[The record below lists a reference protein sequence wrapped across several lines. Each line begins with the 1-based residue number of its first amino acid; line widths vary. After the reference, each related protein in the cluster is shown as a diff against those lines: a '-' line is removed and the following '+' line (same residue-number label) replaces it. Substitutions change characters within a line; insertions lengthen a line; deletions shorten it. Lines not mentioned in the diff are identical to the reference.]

1 MKLTPDQPVPALAL
15 ETLTG
20 KRFDIATQAPKN
32 FTQVVFY
39 RGLHCRVC
47 KGYLKS
53 IDARLAEFEAHGVE
67 TVAISMD
74 SRERAEE
81 SVKTWELR
89 HLNIG
94 YGLPETTARAWGL
107 YLSRPIMPQEA
118 PAIFT
123 EPGLFLVRPDGR
135 LYYASVLSMP
145 FGRPT
150 VDDMLFG
157 LGAVLA
163 RNFPARGTA

>member
-1 MKLTPDQPVPALAL
+1 MKLMPDQPVPALAVD
-15 ETLTG
+15 TLAG
-20 KRFDIATQAPKN
+20 KRFDIAKQAPKN

-39 RGLHCRVC
+39 RGLHCMVC
-47 KGYLKS
+47 KSYLKA
-53 IDARLAEFEAHGVE
+53 IDARLADFETHGVE
-67 TVAISMD
+67 TIAVSMD
-74 SRERAEE
+74 GRDRAAEAAK
-81 SVKTWELR
+81 SWELQR
-89 HLNIG
+89 LTIG
-94 YGLPETTARAWGL
+94 YGHSEATARGWGL
-107 YLSRPIMPQEA
+107 YLSRSIMPQEGTHL
-118 PAIFT
+118 FS
-123 EPGLFLVRPDGR
+123 EPGLFLVRPDQR

>member
-1 MKLTPDQPVPALAL
+1 MKLMPDQPVPALAV
-15 ETLTG
+15 ETLAG
-20 KRFDIATQAPKN
+20 KRFDIAKQAPKN

-39 RGLHCRVC
+39 RGLHCMVC
-47 KGYLKS
+47 KSYLKA
-53 IDARLAEFEAHGVE
+53 IDARLADFETHGVE
-67 TVAISMD
+67 TIAVSMD
-74 SRERAEE
+74 GRDRAAEAAK
-81 SVKTWELR
+81 SWELQR
-89 HLNIG
+89 LTIG
-94 YGLPETTARAWGL
+94 YGLPESTARGWGL
-107 YLSRPIMPQEA
+107 YLSRSIMPQEGTHL
-118 PAIFT
+118 FS
-123 EPGLFLVRPDGR
+123 EPGLFLVRPDQR

>member
-1 MKLTPDQPVPALAL
+1 MKLMPDQPVPALAVD
-15 ETLTG
+15 TLAG
-20 KRFDIATQAPKN
+20 KRFDIATQTPKN

-39 RGLHCRVC
+39 RGMHCPVC
-47 KGYLKS
+47 KTYLRS

-67 TVAISMD
+67 TIAISMD
-74 SRERAEE
+74 TRERAQEAA
-81 SVKTWELR
+81 KTWELQR
-89 HLNIG
+89 LTIG
-94 YGLPETTARAWGL
+94 HGLPEATARAWGR
-107 YLSRPIMPQEA
+107 YLSKPIMPQEA
-118 PAIFT
+118 PALFT
-123 EPGLFLVRPDGR
+123 EPGLFLVRPDRR

>member
-1 MKLTPDQPVPALAL
+1 MKLMPDQPVPALAVD
-15 ETLTG
+15 TLAG
-20 KRFDIATQAPKN
+20 KRFDIAAQAPKN
-32 FTQVVFY
+32 FTQIVFY
-39 RGLHCRVC
+39 RGLHCMVC
-47 KGYLKS
+47 KNYLRS
-53 IDARLAEFEAHGVE
+53 IDARLAEFEGHGVE

-74 SRERAEE
+74 TRERAQEAA
-81 SVKTWELR
+81 KTWDLQR
-89 HLNIG
+89 LKIG
-94 YGLPETTARAWGL
+94 YGLPEATARSWGL
-107 YLSRPIMPQEA
+107 YLSKPIMPQEA
-118 PAIFT
+118 PALFT
-123 EPGLFLVRPDGR
+123 EPGLFLVRPDRR